1 MSFSTIRTARLE
13 RSIRDKDTHDMN
25 GKHKRAA
32 TPAPT
37 DLSSREAV
45 EHFRKA
51 AAEFMKKATRSRK
64 SAMKALVESGIYTK
78 SGKLSK
84 NYRS

>member
-1 MSFSTIRTARLE
+1 
-13 RSIRDKDTHDMN
+13 MN
-25 GKHKRAA
+25 GKRKRAA
-32 TPAPT
+32 TPGPT
-37 DLSSREAV
+37 DLNTREAV

-51 AAEFMKKATRSRK
+51 AEEFMKKATRSK
-64 SAMKALVESGIYTK
+64 ESAMKVLVESGIYTK

>member
-1 MSFSTIRTARLE
+1 
-13 RSIRDKDTHDMN
+13 MN

-32 TPAPT
+32 TPASA

-45 EHFRKA
+45 EHFRKS
-51 AAEFMKKATRSRK
+51 AEEYMKKATRSK
-64 SAMKALVESGIYTK
+64 ESAMKALVESGIYTK

-84 NYRS
+84 NYRP